1 MLREQGLYRDSV
13 ELTLRKKYFF
23 SDEDVGANDPV
34 QLHLLYTQ
42 VGKFYYVLAA
52 VLTYVFCA
60 YTDICKYITKTV

>member
-1 MLREQGLYRDSV
+1 MHWVDPHKTLREQGLFGDSV

-42 VGKFYYVLAA
+42 VLEYCL
-52 VLTYVFCA
+52 L
-60 YTDICKYITKTV
+60 